1 MSIANQVAH
10 KALCGLRNRRKINP
24 KSTDTISSYFCD
36 GISTGY
42 GYTCQQPIFLSCQAR
57 IGRALSPSWS
67 CALLQGRTKVYS
79 MSKTILVVDDE
90 KRLVSLV
97 ESYLTQ
103 EGYRV
108 VTAYNGLDALAV
120 AEQEKPDL
128 IVLDV
133 MMPQMDGYEFMRR
146 HRAGHN
152 TPIILL
158 TARVDDEEKVIGL
171 EIGADD
177 YMTKPFR
184 PRELVARVR
193 AVLRR
198 AGEGQ
203 PSGKVLKA
211 ADIMVD
217 RDSRSVRVA
226 DHFVDLTPSE
236 FDILTALMTSP
247 GRVYSRLDLLDIIQ
261 GVRYEGYERTIDT
274 HIKNLRGKIEPMPR
288 APQYIETVYGVGYR
302 FKRERM

>member
-1 MSIANQVAH
+1 MA
-10 KALCGLRNRRKINP
+10 
-24 KSTDTISSYFCD
+24 
-36 GISTGY
+36 
-42 GYTCQQPIFLSCQAR
+42 
-57 IGRALSPSWS
+57 
-67 CALLQGRTKVYS
+67 
-79 MSKTILVVDDE
+79 KTIMVVDDE

-108 VTAYNGLDALAV
+108 VKAFNGNEALTV
-120 AEQEKPDL
+120 AQKEHPDL

-133 MMPQMDGYEFMRR
+133 MMPEMDGYEFMRR
-146 HRAGHN
+146 HRADNN

-171 EIGADD
+171 EVGADD

-184 PRELVARVR
+184 PRELVARVK

-198 AGEGQ
+198 AGDKE
-203 PSGKVLKA
+203 PSAKVLKA
-211 ADIMVD
+211 ADIVLD
-217 RDSRSVRVA
+217 RDSRTVQVGA
-226 DHFVDLTPSE
+226 AFVDLTPSE
-236 FDILTALMTSP
+236 FDILTALIASP

-274 HIKNLRGKIEPMPR
+274 HIKNLRGKIEDDPR
-288 APQYIETVYGVGYR
+288 SPKYIETVYGVGYR
-302 FKRERM
+302 FKRE